1 MAKNEVKTIKETLEL
16 IPLMKSQFGITRNR
30 DSCDELL
37 YTGVA
42 QSNVIDDLGKE
53 VAKYFGD
60 PYKAKGDGAFWANWF
75 DSFVKSVGGIESDQ
89 TLYRK
94 EISPT
99 VTMYCAFWPWGSNP
113 VKTSVRI
120 GVLCSNDEESSRLA
134 KELKGSF

>member
-1 MAKNEVKTIKETLEL
+1 MAKKAVDTIKETLEL
-16 IPLMKSQFGITRNR
+16 IPLMKSKFGITRNR

-42 QSNVIDDLGKE
+42 QSDVIDELSQE
-53 VAKYFGD
+53 VAKYFGS

-89 TLYRK
+89 TLYKK
-94 EISPT
+94 EISET

-120 GVLCSNDEESSRLA
+120 GVLCSDDKERSGLA

>member
-1 MAKNEVKTIKETLEL
+1 
-16 IPLMKSQFGITRNR
+16 MKSQFGITRNR
-30 DSCDELL
+30 DSCGELL

-42 QSNVIDDLGKE
+42 QSDVIDELSKE
-53 VAKYFGD
+53 VAKFFGE

-75 DSFVKSVGGIESDQ
+75 DSFVKSVGGIENDQ

-94 EISPT
+94 EVSST

-120 GVLCSNDEESSRLA
+120 GVLCNDDNERSRLM
-134 KELKGSF
+134 KDLKGAF